1 MYYNV
6 KSTRCSKIQENVY
19 LHDHSLQ
26 FSTLVGVYYGFIVY
40 DGVRLVCNFLAEQV
54 TTLHNSNKIEKKQIR
69 KITVGWLFLVVNGHW
84 YAFGVTHL

>member
-1 MYYNV
+1 MYYIV

-40 DGVRLVCNFLAEQV
+40 D
-54 TTLHNSNKIEKKQIR
+54 
-69 KITVGWLFLVVNGHW
+69 
-84 YAFGVTHL
+84 